1 MTDGAAAGT
10 TGAEVATGAGPAGAE
25 VGAGA
30 PAGRGRVE
38 GTCTGE
44 TGADEPTGDT
54 GAGVEAA
61 GVGTRVIVDGTA
73 VTMAGWDGT

>member
-1 MTDGAAAGT
+1 MTDGATAGT
-10 TGAEVATGAGPAGAE
+10 TGAEVPTGAGPAGAE
-25 VGAGA
+25 VGAGE
-30 PAGRGRVE
+30 PAGRGTDE
-38 GTCTGE
+38 ATCTGE